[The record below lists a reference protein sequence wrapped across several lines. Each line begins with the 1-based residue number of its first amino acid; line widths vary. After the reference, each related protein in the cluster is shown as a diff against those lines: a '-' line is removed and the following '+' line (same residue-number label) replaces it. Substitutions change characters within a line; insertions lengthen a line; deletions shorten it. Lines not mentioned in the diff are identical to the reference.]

1 MTETSWAARQPSPT
15 RRWNEPHDQLPL
27 PLFLIAAAAAG
38 VLFLAVLL
46 TAQDGMCAV
55 HATPDNPAPLAYCEG
70 YGEQETP

>member
-27 PLFLIAAAAAG
+27 PLFLIALAAAG

-46 TAQDGMCAV
+46 TGQTAMCAI
-55 HATPDNPAPLAYCEG
+55 HNDQLRYCPDFQPTTTE
-70 YGEQETP
+70 ETR